1 MFKYTVKKSETKQ
14 PYMWEV
20 HEELN
25 GNDDLM
31 VLCQNQTNA
40 RTLAGLLTRIE
51 AIDHKD
57 KVRDDRGIDTKYQPR
72 TLASTVALE
81 IIKDLNKKQ
90 YSVDDIEAIAD
101 WIHYQADK
109 EA

>member
-1 MFKYTVKKSETKQ
+1 MRFNYTVKKSETKQ

-20 HEELN
+20 HENE
-25 GNDDLM
+25 DLM

-57 KVRDDRGIDTKYQPR
+57 RVRADRGIDIKNQPI
-72 TLASTVALE
+72 TSASKIALG
-81 IIKDLNKKQ
+81 IVKDLDEKH

-101 WIHYQADK
+101 WIHYQAGT
-109 EA
+109 A